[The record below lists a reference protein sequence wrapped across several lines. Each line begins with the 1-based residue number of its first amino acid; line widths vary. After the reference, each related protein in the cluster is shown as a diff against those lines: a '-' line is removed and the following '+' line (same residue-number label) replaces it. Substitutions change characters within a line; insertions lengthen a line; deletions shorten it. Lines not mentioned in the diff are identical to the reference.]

1 MIQSVKVTSPT
12 KLQLANSIATF
23 LGLDEVHASSGS
35 SIESLFLLKVLN
47 KLGVRPT
54 ESLTAYEELELIL
67 NELGL
72 IYDPN
77 WDSSENTPTGGGS
90 TVTLRAFSRILAA
103 LTGVPRCFILNV
115 TDAPVGTRWETEHD
129 KIYRYDNKV
138 TGRNPFNDA
147 GPGSQII
154 YYSTRNS
161 SDNPRHFTSTATVD
175 YIFPGRTGPWT
186 AFLKDYRE
194 LASPIPAQDVVIT
207 GRNKQHA
214 ISEISFDTYR
224 EMLEL
229 GNGPGAQN
237 LMTTGI
243 VDQAIVTPSKERT
256 TPPKTSVPV
265 LEDYPLTDLEL
276 HASIPDVL
284 ISGVLTFESP
294 TTPTY
299 RVQNDILVNSE
310 SSTPRFPS
318 DRATNKVIEQRA
330 VQAAL
335 QAMTSDGWLMTAD
348 RQLDGVGYDLEF
360 TRSHRKLHVEVK
372 GIQSS
377 RLAFNLTPKELWRA
391 QNDPAWILIAVTQA
405 LSLRH
410 LKVNVVT
417 RDELATWRRTITGF
431 KMMPPI
437 E

>member
-1 MIQSVKVTSPT
+1 MIESVKVKNPT
-12 KLQLANSIATF
+12 KIQLANSIATF
-23 LGLDEVHASSGS
+23 LGLDEVHASRGS
-35 SIESLFLLKVLN
+35 SIESLFLAKVLN
-47 KLGVRPT
+47 RLGV
-54 ESLTAYEELELIL
+54 SSIGNLTAYEELELIL

-72 IYDPN
+72 IYNPN
-77 WDSSENTPTGGGS
+77 WDSSENAATGGGS
-90 TVTLRAFSRILAA
+90 TVTVRAFSQILSA

-115 TDAPVGTRWETEHD
+115 TDAPVGTRWETEHE
-129 KIYRYDNKV
+129 KFYRYDDTV
-138 TGRNPFNDA
+138 TGRLPFNAA

-161 SDNPRHFTSTATVD
+161 SENPMHFTSTATVD
-175 YIFPGRTGPWT
+175 FIFPGWTGPWT
-186 AFLKDYRE
+186 AELKDYRE

-229 GNGPGAQN
+229 GN
-237 LMTTGI
+237 
-243 VDQAIVTPSKERT
+243 KERT
-256 TPPKTSVPV
+256 PPQKISVPV
-265 LEDYPLTDLEL
+265 LENYPLTDLEL
-276 HASIPDVL
+276 RASIPDVL

-299 RVQNDILVNSE
+299 RVQDDILVNSDP
-310 SSTPRFPS
+310 SIPRFPS

-335 QAMTSDGWLMTAD
+335 QAMSADGWVMTAD
-348 RQLDGVGYDLEF
+348 RQLHGVGYDLEF

-372 GIQSS
+372 GIQGS
-377 RLAFNLTPKELWRA
+377 RLAFNLTPKELWCA
-391 QNDPAWILIAVTQA
+391 QNDPAWILIAVTRA

-410 LKVNVVT
+410 PKVNVVT